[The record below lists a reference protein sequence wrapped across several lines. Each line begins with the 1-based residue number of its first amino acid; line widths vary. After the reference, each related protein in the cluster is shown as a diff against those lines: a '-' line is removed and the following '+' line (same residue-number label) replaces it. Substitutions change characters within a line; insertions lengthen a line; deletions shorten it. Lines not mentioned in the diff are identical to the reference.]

1 MLEKLYFRITALI
14 NVERDFN
21 PEFLGQVINEL
32 QQIGHVFFFLVAEGL
47 FDSVE
52 QFERQAIL
60 LVDIV

>member
-1 MLEKLYFRITALI
+1 MLEKLYFRITALV

-21 PEFLGQVINEL
+21 PEFLRQIINEL

-52 QFERQAIL
+52 QFQR
-60 LVDIV
+60 